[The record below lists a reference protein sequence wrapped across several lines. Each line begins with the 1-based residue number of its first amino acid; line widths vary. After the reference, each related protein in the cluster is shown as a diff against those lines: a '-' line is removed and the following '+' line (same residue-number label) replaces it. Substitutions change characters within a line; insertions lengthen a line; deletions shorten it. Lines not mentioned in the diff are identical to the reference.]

1 MKKHL
6 FIFLLFPLW
15 TFAQQ
20 DAYLSNYQFQMSLF
34 NPAYVGSEGQ
44 HNFALTTRNQ
54 WAQMEDSPKTVAFTY
69 GSERGK
75 NVGLGVSV
83 ISDQIFVEKQ
93 TQINIDFSYK
103 LTLSNEALL
112 YLGLKA
118 GGNSY
123 RSDPVDLN
131 SYMANDPAKKA
142 LSRFNPNFG
151 IGAFYKHKTFW
162 LSASIPRLIESRRDE
177 DINLMA
183 RDRIHLYLAAGGNF
197 PINEKLGLLPS
208 VIYRKGKGMNAVSDL
223 SLKAVYLNK
232 FEGGFAYRTNTIW
245 SIQATFHLNSTLSL
259 SYAYDTYL
267 DNPLSGLNLKA
278 HEIGL
283 RFKLGNSSPE
293 EPEAIEIPEE

>member
-1 MKKHL
+1 MKKYL
-6 FIFLLFPLW
+6 FLFLLLPLW

-44 HNFALTTRNQ
+44 NSFALTTRNQ
-54 WAQMEDSPKTVAFTY
+54 WAQIEDSPKTIAFSY
-69 GSERGK
+69 GSDRGK
-75 NVGLGVSV
+75 NVGLGISV

-123 RSDPVDLN
+123 RSNPLDLN
-131 SYMANDPAKKA
+131 SYMAIDPAKKA

-162 LSASIPRLIESRRDE
+162 LSASIPRLIESKRD
-177 DINLMA
+177 DDVNLMA
-183 RDRIHLYLAAGGNF
+183 RDRIHFYFAAGGDF
-197 PINEKLGLLPS
+197 PLNEKLSLLPS
-208 VIYRKGKGMNAVSDL
+208 IIYRKGKGINAVSDL
-223 SLKAVYLNK
+223 SLKVNYLNR

-245 SIQATFHLNSTLSL
+245 SIQAVFHINNTLSL

-283 RFKLGNSSPE
+283 RFKLGNNAPE
-293 EPEAIEIPEE
+293 EPVETENSEE

>member
-6 FIFLLFPLW
+6 FLFLLFPFW
-15 TFAQQ
+15 AFAQQ
-20 DAYLSNYQFQMSLF
+20 DAYLSNYQFQMSLI

-103 LTLSNEALL
+103 LTLSNDALL

-151 IGAFYKHKTFW
+151 IGAFYKHQTFW

-183 RDRIHLYLAAGGNF
+183 RDRIHLYLAAGGNLK
-197 PINEKLGLLPS
+197 INEKFSLLPS
-208 VIYRKGKGMNAVSDL
+208 VIYRKGKGINAVSDF

-259 SYAYDTYL
+259 GYAYDTYL

-293 EPEAIEIPEE
+293 EPEEIEMPEE